1 MRNVTA
7 AADSRYARTGK
18 DGAFYDHDGNLLA
31 TVEQF
36 TSNVTWNN
44 AKYSVL
50 GDAQE
55 HETANTFAVNLTM
68 SQVVVEDDKFIKQL
82 MESLKTQVMPVW
94 NFRGSLLGR
103 PDGKNE
109 VTEELVIYRDC
120 IPSGQVD
127 IQNVSVG
134 DVIKRNWN
142 FFVNRAP
149 KLDKLL
155 SIDRTGEEYKD
166 DEDKK

>member
-1 MRNVTA
+1 MRNERA
-7 AADSRYARTGK
+7 AGDSRHARTGK
-18 DGAFYDHDGNLLA
+18 DGAFYSKDGVLLA

-36 TSNVTWNN
+36 TSNVSWNN

-68 SQVVVEDDKFIKQL
+68 SQIVVEDDEFIEAL
-82 MESLKTQVMPVW
+82 MEALETQIMPAW
-94 NFRGSLLGR
+94 NFQGTLLGR
-103 PDGKNE
+103 NGS
-109 VTEELVIYRDC
+109 EERVVYKEC

-127 IQNVSVG
+127 IQNVAVG

-142 FFVNRAP
+142 FFVNRPP
-149 KLDKLL
+149 KLQSLL
-155 SIDRTGEEYKD
+155 TVDRA
-166 DEDKK
+166 

>member
-1 MRNVTA
+1 MRNERA
-7 AADSRYARTGK
+7 AGDSRHARTGK
-18 DGAFYDHDGNLLA
+18 DGAFYNKDGKLLA

-36 TSNVTWNN
+36 TSNSSWNN

-55 HETANTFAVNLTM
+55 HETANTYAVNLTM
-68 SQVVVEDDKFIKQL
+68 SQVVVEDDEFIIEF
-82 MESLKTQVMPVW
+82 MESLETQIMPVW
-94 NFRGSLLGR
+94 DFQGSLLGR
-103 PDGKNE
+103 NGS
-109 VTEELVIYRDC
+109 EERVIYRDC

-149 KLDKLL
+149 KLQSKL
-155 SIDRTGEEYKD
+155 SVDR
-166 DEDKK
+166 